1 MPRSSSLQCQGNG
14 IVLHKDSARWHYSF
28 PPSLAVFSSP
38 RVIIEL
44 NSGSPFREEGIPMKR
59 LLTPFHGK
67 RISIYVLA
75 VVIANFTI
83 ASAAEAMFVP
93 SAPQAQSTR
102 LYDRTADLAKIQRA
116 LESKTLQQLLMN
128 YGLSPGMAL
137 DKINRLSDE
146 QVHQFATHIDALQAG
161 GMRNSDLII
170 ILLLILLILI
180 II

>member
-1 MPRSSSLQCQGNG
+1 
-14 IVLHKDSARWHYSF
+14 
-28 PPSLAVFSSP
+28 
-38 RVIIEL
+38 
-44 NSGSPFREEGIPMKR
+44 MKR
-59 LLTPFHGK
+59 LLNQCNGK
-67 RISIYVLA
+67 RLSLYILA
-75 VVIANFTI
+75 VVIAVITI

-93 SAPQAQSTR
+93 AAPQPQLTR
-102 LYDRTADLAKIQRA
+102 PYDRTADLAKIQRA

-128 YGLSPGMAL
+128 YGLSSEMAF

-146 QVHQFATHIDALQAG
+146 QVHQFAAHIDALQAG

>member
-1 MPRSSSLQCQGNG
+1 
-14 IVLHKDSARWHYSF
+14 
-28 PPSLAVFSSP
+28 
-38 RVIIEL
+38 
-44 NSGSPFREEGIPMKR
+44 MKR
-59 LLTPFHGK
+59 LLAAFHGK
-67 RISIYVLA
+67 RTSIYILA
-75 VVIANFTI
+75 VMIANLII

-93 SAPQAQSTR
+93 AAPQTQSNR

-128 YGLSPGMAL
+128 YGLSSEMAF